1 MCKSL
6 LPFTTL
12 ISGYPMKNFLLSAI
26 ISSLVA
32 TNILS
37 ITNSA
42 FHEKLFNLA
51 THIPYSGLLKNS
63 PIIKQKKLVEEL
75 SKEQL
80 MRKQLLNKI
89 GKTRDISK
97 RIVKRISRN
106 LAYNVTS
113 AVGEA
118 VPLLGT
124 SLIIAVTVADVK
136 DGCDTVRDIN
146 EITSLLEMEA
156 IDENKAGENE
166 VCGIKVPSVDDI
178 KPSIDDIGSSIGDKL
193 GNLFIAD

>member
-1 MCKSL
+1 
-6 LPFTTL
+6 
-12 ISGYPMKNFLLSAI
+12 MKNFLLSAI